1 MRLTGLGV
9 SPGVAVGRALVL
21 THRALDIR
29 YRIGADN
36 VAREIDR
43 LSRATAEAR
52 RQLEE
57 IQRRLT
63 QTPDAA
69 PASIFDA
76 QILMLDDPLLTGR
89 AVELIRNERV
99 NAEWALRRAA
109 DELIAALGRAEDEY
123 LRERKG
129 DVADV
134 AGRLRLNLRAGR
146 SGSAAGAVARMKGPV
161 ILVADEL
168 SASVAAQVDWGEVA
182 GFVSDAGS
190 WTYHTAIL
198 ARSLRVPAIVGLR
211 AASAGVSPGALLAID
226 GDAGEAIVEP
236 TEDELHAFEARRRL
250 AQASAGAL
258 EAFRRLP
265 PVTPDG
271 VHVTLEANIELAD
284 EVAGARACGAEGIG
298 LYRSEFLLGT
308 GATLDEDAQYRTY
321 RRVLQAMAPGRV
333 TIRTFDGQEG
343 GMSENCG
350 APRGRAGLRGLRL
363 SLARRDA
370 FRAQLRALLRAS
382 RHGRLRILF
391 PFVSGAEE
399 VREARRVVAE
409 VAAELRARGDD
420 VRDVPLGAMIEVPA
434 AAVIADLLSAEAD
447 FLSIGT
453 NDLVQFALAV
463 DRGDERVSH
472 LYDPL
477 HPAILRLIRA
487 AVRGARRHAR
497 PLAVCGEMAA
507 DPALAVLL
515 VGLGVTELS
524 MRSGAL
530 LTVTHALRTTPTA
543 QARRLAARAL
553 RAATADQVER
563 ELAALLAAEHGSRR
577 HADRQA
583 TEHAEKRG

>member
-29 YRIGADN
+29 YRIGADDIP
-36 VAREIDR
+36 REIER
-43 LSRATAEAR
+43 LTRATAKAR

-57 IQRRLT
+57 IHRRLT
-63 QTPDAA
+63 RGPGAG

-76 QILMLDDPLLTGR
+76 QLLMLDDPLLTGR
-89 AVELIRNERV
+89 AADLVQDERV

-109 DELIAALGRAEDEY
+109 DELVAALGEAHDEY
-123 LRERKG
+123 LRERRA

-134 AGRLRLNLRAGR
+134 AGRLRLNLRAER
-146 SGSAAGAVARMKGPV
+146 TAPAAGALARIRGPV

-211 AASAGVSPGALLAID
+211 GASAVIPPGARLAID
-226 GDAGEAIVEP
+226 GDAGAAVIEP
-236 TEDELHAFEARRRL
+236 TEDELHALEGRRRI
-250 AQASAGAL
+250 AEASAGAL

-271 VHVTLEANIELAD
+271 LHVALEANIELAD
-284 EVAGARACGAEGIG
+284 EASEARAQGAEGIG
-298 LYRSEFLLGT
+298 LYRSEFLLGAAA
-308 GATLDEDAQYRTY
+308 GAHPDEGEETQYQAY
-321 RRVLQAMAPGRV
+321 RRVVEAMSPGRV
-333 TIRTFDGQEG
+333 TVRTFDGQEG
-343 GMSENCG
+343 SVSEDRG
-350 APRGRAGLRGLRL
+350 VPRGRAGLRGLRL

-370 FRAQLRALLRAS
+370 FRVQLRALLRAA
-382 RHGRLRILF
+382 RHGRLRILL
-391 PFVSGAEE
+391 PFVTSADE

-409 VAAELRARGDD
+409 VAAGLRARGDET
-420 VRDVPLGAMIEVPA
+420 RDVPVGAMIEVPA
-434 AAVIADLLSAEAD
+434 AAIIADLLAAEAD
-447 FLSIGT
+447 FLSVGT

-472 LYDPL
+472 LYEPL
-477 HPAILRLIRA
+477 HPAILRLIRT
-487 AVRGARRHAR
+487 AVHGARRHGK

-524 MRSGAL
+524 MRPGAIPL
-530 LTVTHALRTTPTA
+530 VTQVLRATPA
-543 QARRLAARAL
+543 ADARRLAARAL
-553 RAATADQVER
+553 RAATAEEVER
-563 ELAALLAAEHGSRR
+563 ELAADLAAEH
-577 HADRQA
+577 AD
-583 TEHAEKRG
+583 ERG